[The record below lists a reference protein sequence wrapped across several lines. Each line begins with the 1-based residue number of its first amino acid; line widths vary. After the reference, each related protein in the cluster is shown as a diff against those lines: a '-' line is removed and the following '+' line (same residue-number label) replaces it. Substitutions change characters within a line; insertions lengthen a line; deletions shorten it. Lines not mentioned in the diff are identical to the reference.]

1 MKPFTEESPTYH
13 AAVEKNYR
21 HNFIIGVLDGTFFWL
36 GTSFIAAGV
45 ILPLF
50 VSRLTDNPLLIGLV
64 AVINSAGFLLPQL
77 FTANWVQHLPIKKV
91 LPVKLGFFSERVP
104 IFLLPIAMAVLVP
117 RAPKAALTVFLLL
130 YAWHSLGAGLIA
142 VAWQDMIAKV
152 IPQRR
157 RGFYM
162 GLTNFGGTATGV
174 IGAAFAAWLLGRYG
188 FPTGYVYSFALAGI
202 FIFISWLF
210 IAQTREVPLIHN
222 EEPVPYRKFWSSLPA
237 LLRSD
242 SNFRIFLLTQVVMG
256 VAAMGWGYQAVFAA
270 QRWNLPDSQTGAMT
284 SAILIGQSLA
294 NLAFGPLADRKGYK
308 IVLEIGALALAAS
321 FFITLVAP
329 GSGWLWLAFGLRG
342 VNQAVVLLIMMFV
355 LEFSTAGVRPTYIG
369 LSNTLS
375 GIASAV
381 APLIGGWLALSFGYL
396 PVFWISILA
405 GLVGWFLLRFWV
417 IEPRRQNAA
426 APAAAPQPSH
436 QPPQ

>member
-1 MKPFTEESPTYH
+1 MKPFTEESPAYH

-21 HNFIIGVLDGTFFWL
+21 HNFVIGVLDGTFFWL
-36 GTSFIAAGV
+36 GASFIASGV

-77 FTANWVQHLPIKKV
+77 FTVNWVQQLAIKKDLPIKV
-91 LPVKLGFFSERVP
+91 GLFSERLP
-104 IFLLPIAMAVLVP
+104 LFLLPIAMAVLVP
-117 RAPKAALTVFLLL
+117 RAPKVALAVFLLL
-130 YAWHSLGAGLIA
+130 YAWHSLGAGLIG

-152 IPQRR
+152 IPVRR

-174 IGAAFAAWLLGRYG
+174 VGAAFAAWLLGRYV
-188 FPTGYVYSFALAGI
+188 FPTGYVYSFALAGV

-222 EEPVPYRKFWSSLPA
+222 EEPVSHRKFWGSLPA
-237 LLRSD
+237 LLRRD
-242 SNFRIFLLTQVVMG
+242 GNFRAFLITQVVMST
-256 VAAMGWGYQAVFAA
+256 AAMGWGYQAVFAA
-270 QRWNLPDSQTGAMT
+270 QRWNLPDSQTGALT

-308 IVLEIGALALAAS
+308 IILEIGVLALAGS
-321 FFITLVAP
+321 FLITLFAP
-329 GSGWLWLAFGLRG
+329 GPGWLWLAFGLRG

-355 LEFSTAGVRPTYIG
+355 LEFSAAGVRPTYIG
-369 LSNTLS
+369 LSNTVS
-375 GIASAV
+375 GIASAL
-381 APLIGGWLALSFGYL
+381 APLLGGWLALSFGYL
-396 PVFWISILA
+396 PVFWISILT
-405 GLVGWFLLRFWV
+405 GLVSWFLLRFWV
-417 IEPRRQNAA
+417 IEPRRQNAS
-426 APAAAPQPSH
+426 APAVSPQPSH

>member
-1 MKPFTEESPTYH
+1 MKPFTEESPAYH

-21 HNFIIGVLDGTFFWL
+21 HNFVIGVLDGTFFWL
-36 GTSFIAAGV
+36 GASFIAAGV

-50 VSRLTDNPLLIGLV
+50 VSRLTDNPILIGLV

-77 FTANWVQHLPIKKV
+77 FTTNWVQHLPIKKV
-91 LPVKLGFFSERVP
+91 LPVKVGFFSERIPV
-104 IFLLPIAMAVLVP
+104 FLLPIAMAVLVP
-117 RAPKAALTVFLLL
+117 RAPKLALAVFLLL

-174 IGAAFAAWLLGRYG
+174 VGAAFAAWLLGRYV

-210 IAQTREVPLIHN
+210 ISQTREVPLIHT
-222 EEPVPYRKFWSSLPA
+222 EDPVSNRKFWGSLPA
-237 LLRSD
+237 LLRGD
-242 SNFRIFLLTQVVMG
+242 GNFRTFLLTQVVMG
-256 VAAMGWGYQAVFAA
+256 IAAMGWGYQAVFAA
-270 QRWNLPDSQTGAMT
+270 QRWNLPDSQIGALT

-294 NLAFGPLADRKGYK
+294 NLAFGPLADHKGYK
-308 IVLEIGALALAAS
+308 VVLEIGALALAAS
-321 FFITLVAP
+321 FLITLMAP
-329 GSGWLWLAFGLRG
+329 GPGWLWRPFGLRG
-342 VNQAVVLLIMMFV
+342 VNQAVILLIMMFAM
-355 LEFSTAGVRPTYIG
+355 EFSSSGVRPTYIG
-369 LSNTLS
+369 LSNTVS

-381 APLIGGWLALSFGYL
+381 APLVGGWLALSFGYL
-396 PVFWISILA
+396 PVFWISILT
-405 GLVGWFLLRFWV
+405 GLGGWFLLRFWV
-417 IEPRRQNAA
+417 IEPRRQNVSE
-426 APAAAPQPSH
+426 PAAYPQPSH